1 MGLKEKKLKISI
13 YAMIGIAIQIYSSI
27 LKNYTIPNL
36 LTNITSVIYLEKL
49 TDIHP
54 YTHTHSWEAPSLRL
68 S

>member
-1 MGLKEKKLKISI
+1 
-13 YAMIGIAIQIYSSI
+13 MIGIAIQIYSSI

-49 TDIHP
+49 THIHP